1 MPHTTPIHRTLCF
14 KPSRRVTAALQDRR
28 IEPPVGDA
36 PLSLNLSA
44 AASQAL
50 ADTLP
55 FLLCG
60 EESAVHAF
68 SSTLMRP
75 SATSEHRALNAIAV
89 DEARHAQW
97 LGLLAAR
104 LPAPVKQLD
113 AQHMQ
118 HFFRS
123 MLTRHHGLHF
133 ARVAALD
140 LAVCSLLHGITQ
152 PSSVLKSD
160 AWVMRLL
167 KNILNDEGKH
177 VRLAR
182 GMAARLDISTEQ
194 QRAVDKEVASSLSK
208 LLQPV
213 NSALSTLSTL
223 NNAHADNAY
232 AA

>member
-1 MPHTTPIHRTLCF
+1 MLQPTALHHTLCF
-14 KPSRRVTAALQDRR
+14 KPSRRVTAAQQARHLKQL
-28 IEPPVGDA
+28 GDA
-36 PLSLNLSA
+36 PPITLNLNSVA
-44 AASQAL
+44 CQAL

-75 SATSEHRALNAIAV
+75 SASSEHAVLSAIAE

-104 LPAPVKQLD
+104 LPLPFKQLD
-113 AQHMQ
+113 AMHMQ

-123 MLTRHHGLHF
+123 MLTRHRGLHF

-140 LAVCSLLHGITQ
+140 LSVCSLLHGITQ
-152 PSSVLKSD
+152 PSSPLKSE

-167 KNILNDEGKH
+167 KNILKDEGRH

-182 GMAARLDISTEQ
+182 GMAARLGVSAEQ
-194 QRAVDKEVASSLSK
+194 QRAVDKEVASSLAK

-213 NSALSTLSTL
+213 NSALSTL
-223 NNAHADNAY
+223 NNALASKAY